1 MATKKI
7 VTFKVHQDARKG
19 EFITSKPREQ
29 ETTFETLKREALKR
43 RTLPVSDAKSDLH
56 NAIAEA
62 ARHDAQ
68 TRKFRT
74 IKEAKQGRRNVIVKT
89 IMRHNRQAH

>member
-1 MATKKI
+1 MARKKI
-7 VTFKVHQDARKG
+7 GTSKVYQDSRKG
-19 EFITSKPREQ
+19 EFITSKQREQ
-29 ETTFETLKREALKR
+29 ETIFETLKREALKR

-56 NAIAEA
+56 NAISKA

-68 TRKFRT
+68 TSKSLT
-74 IKEAKQGRRNVIVKT
+74 IKNAKRARRDVIVKT